1 MDDDYQRL
9 PASAR
14 IDESILKPIKSILT
28 PSSAMQSPA
37 SMNSSAQNFSQDESE
52 AQSMLHDKEF
62 FKATAIHHIS
72 EIAGREKS
80 LLALR
85 RTFKNIDKSE

>member
-1 MDDDYQRL
+1 
-9 PASAR
+9 
-14 IDESILKPIKSILT
+14 
-28 PSSAMQSPA
+28 
-37 SMNSSAQNFSQDESE
+37 
-52 AQSMLHDKEF
+52 MLHDKEF